1 MLKIKYLVFII
12 QTKKTG
18 YNTKI
23 NETEKRITDHNQD
36 KYITTSEFNKWTR
49 KNFAARSKQANLAS
63 KSNIAD
69 FVNMADIDNKLRDI
83 TSNKNELNKLSKKL
97 KQYQQK
103 D

>member
-1 MLKIKYLVFII
+1 MLKINYLVLII

-83 TSNKNELNKLSKKL
+83 TSNKNELNELSKKL